1 MMLPIP
7 SPTPGGNAR
16 GVSILSSRRV
26 KTRSG
31 GNLFLTGKLY
41 VVFLRWASWW
51 LSDKESACQCKR
63 CGINLWVGK
72 IPWRRIWQ
80 PSLVFLLGNSM
91 DRGSW
96 WAKVHGVTKET

>member
-72 IPWRRIWQ
+72 IPWRKDMATQSSILAGKFHGQRL
-80 PSLVFLLGNSM
+80 LVG
-91 DRGSW
+91 
-96 WAKVHGVTKET
+96 